1 MSSPELTLRQFG
13 QAAGFDDLSFDARGH
28 AVLQAGSGRQIGVE
42 RTAGRDVMVYLTH
55 PLDYD
60 AGAWLLRAWKRAHHS
75 RLEDWPVQAAL
86 RESPDGQR
94 RLVAL
99 VRVPESEFTTLRL
112 NQALE
117 TLSRWM
123 DAVRDDAY

>member
-13 QAAGFDDLSFDARGH
+13 EEAGFDDLSFDARGQ
-28 AVLQAGSGRQIGVE
+28 ALLQSESGRQTGIE
-42 RTAGRDVMVYLTH
+42 RTGDRKVLVYLSQ
-55 PLDYD
+55 PLAYD
-60 AGAWLLRAWKRAHHS
+60 AGAWLVRAWKRAHHS
-75 RLEDWPVQAAL
+75 RMEDWAIQCAL

-99 VRVPESEFTTLRL
+99 VRMPEHEFTPLRL
-112 NQALE
+112 RQALD
-117 TLSRWM
+117 TLTRWH